1 MQIYYEKSDIVA
13 KWKAPN
19 VHPVHLQ
26 KKDAMP
32 TQKKHQA
39 HLKST

>member
-26 KKDAMP
+26 KKRRHANAEK
-32 TQKKHQA
+32 TS
-39 HLKST
+39 STS